1 MEINYLQTLLLPLF
15 LTLVFVLLSGRRQR
29 RDLPPAP
36 PKLPIIGHLHLL
48 TDMPHVAL
56 ADLTHKLGPMLFL
69 HLGRVP
75 TLVVSSPRLA
85 REVLKT
91 HDHAFCSRPQL
102 IGAQY
107 LSFGCSDVTFSV
119 YGPYWRQARKICVTE
134 LLHSRRVN
142 SFRLIR
148 REEVARM
155 LASVSAAVTAGDKTD
170 MSERFLTLANDILC
184 RVAFGR
190 RFMEAGS
197 RHRLS
202 EVLAESQALFA
213 GFSVGDFFPGMEW
226 VNSLTGLKR
235 RLEKN
240 LGDLRAVCDEIIE
253 EHERKEITSS
263 PEGDKEDFVDVL
275 LRVQRSPELEVPI
288 TDDNL
293 KALVLDMFVAG
304 TDTTSATLEW
314 IMTELARHPNI
325 MSHLQEEVRRVAGT
339 KGHVGEDDLQD
350 LPYLKAVI
358 KETLR
363 LHPPVP
369 LLVPRESIEEC
380 TIDGY
385 KIPVGTR
392 VFINTYAMGRDPQ
405 VWEDPLSY
413 RPERFVGSSIDIK
426 GQDFELLPFGG
437 GRRGCP
443 GYNFGLATVDIA
455 LASLLY
461 HFDWEL
467 PEGVEPDAVDLTEI
481 FGLATRK
488 KVPLVLLPRKKSG
501 YEIKPNEVCG
511 Q

>member
-1 MEINYLQTLLLPLF
+1 MEINYLQALLLPLF
-15 LTLVFVLLSGRRQR
+15 LTLVFVLLFGRPRPRR
-29 RDLPPAP
+29 RDLPPSP

-56 ADLTHKLGPMLFL
+56 ADLVHKLGPMLFL
-69 HLGRVP
+69 QLGRVP
-75 TLVVSSPRLA
+75 ALVVSSPRLA

-142 SFRLIR
+142 SFRRIR

-155 LASVSAAVTAGDKTD
+155 QASVSAGEEID

-197 RHRLS
+197 RNRLS

-213 GFSVGDFFPGMEW
+213 GFSVGDFFPGLEW

-253 EHERKEITSS
+253 EHERSETSS
-263 PEGDKEDFVDVL
+263 PEGEKEDFLDVL
-275 LRVQRSPELEVPI
+275 LRVQKSPELEVPI

-314 IMTELARHPNI
+314 TMTELARHPNI
-325 MSHLQEEVRRVAGT
+325 MTQAQEEVRRVAGT
-339 KGHVGEDDLQD
+339 KGHVGEDDLQY
-350 LPYLKAVI
+350 LPYMKAVI

-385 KIPVGTR
+385 KIPVGSR

-405 VWEDPLSY
+405 VWDDPLSY
-413 RPERFVGSSIDIK
+413 RPERFFGSSIDIK

-443 GYNFGLATVDIA
+443 GYNFGLATVEIA

-467 PEGVEPDAVDLTEI
+467 PEGVGAGDVDLSEI

-488 KVPLVLLPRKKSG
+488 KVPLVLVPKKKTG
-501 YEIKPNEVCG
+501 YEFKLDEVCG